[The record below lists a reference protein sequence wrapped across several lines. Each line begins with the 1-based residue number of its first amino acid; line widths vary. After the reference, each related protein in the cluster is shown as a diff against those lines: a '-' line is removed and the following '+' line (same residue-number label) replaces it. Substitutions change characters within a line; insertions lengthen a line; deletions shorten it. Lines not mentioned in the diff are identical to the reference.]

1 MTLAI
6 TNTITHMREA
16 VIEAGAKYELC
27 DSIAADEL
35 RLFIDNNSDAYA
47 EGFLYCGAL
56 LRHGRNWDALKA
68 IEGAA
73 RGFGRRAAK
82 AYMEEHCSGAKVSAV
97 FSGNTIRVAVA
108 VWMSATLAEL
118 ARETA

>member
-1 MTLAI
+1 MT
-6 TNTITHMREA
+6 TTTTTHMSET
-16 VIEAGAKYELC
+16 VIEAGAKYERY

-35 RLFIDNNSDAYA
+35 RLFIENNSDAYA
-47 EGFLYCGAL
+47 EGWLYCGSL
-56 LRHGRNWDALKA
+56 LRHGRNWDAPKA

-82 AYMEEHCSGAKVSAV
+82 AYMEEHLSGAKVSDV